1 MGMIFDPYVQGVAG
15 ELPAEQE
22 IAAVVTREILPGL
35 RLALAKLNAVKQTST
50 ANGVPALIEAAATNG
65 TPLAGFAAEDWQA
78 WEAAFTALQ
87 TFLATPQDSLGGG
100 TVGGVLLKRYK
111 VQE

>member
-35 RLALAKLNAVKQTST
+35 RLALAKLNAVKLTST
-50 ANGVPALIEAAATNG
+50 ANGVPALIAEATANG
-65 TPLAGFAAEDWQA
+65 TTLAGFSAQDWQA
-78 WEAAFTALQ
+78 WDSAFELLQ
-87 TFLATPQDSLGGG
+87 AFLNEPQDTLGGG
-100 TVGGVLLKRYK
+100 TVGGVLFKRYM
-111 VQE
+111 VQA